1 MPIQVEIPALGDSVS
16 EAILTKWLKNDGDY
30 VKDAEPIAELETDK
44 ANVDLPAPA
53 SGVLKRAVA
62 AGTTVKI
69 KQVVASIDESA
80 TPTGGGGGAVA
91 AKAAETAS
99 GNGEAAASTSAGSAG
114 APGGGASKAG
124 PRTLDDLSP
133 AVRRVVAEANLDPA
147 RLVGTGPGGRVTKE
161 DAVAA
166 AASAGVSSTSAGSA
180 AVAAASAG
188 ATTAAAGGGTAA
200 PARVVRTPP
209 PPAPSAPAGGGG
221 VAGPVGSPPAGGWG
235 IQTGDSVPFGPDGR
249 KRVPMSKIRKK
260 IAERLVAA
268 QHTAAILHTYNEVD
282 LTEVIN
288 LRTKY
293 KESFEK
299 QHGVGLG
306 FMSFFVRAVCQALKA
321 FPRVNAQIDGDD
333 IVYHDYVHMGIAV
346 STERGLV
353 VPVLRNAHAMSFAT
367 IESEI
372 KRLAQAAR
380 DGKLAMDEMSGGT
393 FSITN
398 GGVFGSLLSTPIL
411 NPPQVGILGMHRIQ
425 ERPVVVDGQI
435 VIRPMMY
442 VALSYDHR
450 VVDGREAVLF
460 LVRVKQLVE
469 DPERLLL
476 EG

>member
-80 TPTGGGGGAVA
+80 TPTGGAVA
-91 AKAAETAS
+91 ATVAEAAS
-99 GNGEAAASTSAGSAG
+99 GNGEAATSASAASAG
-114 APGGGASKAG
+114 TSGGGASKPG

-147 RLVGTGPGGRVTKE
+147 KLVGTGPGGRVTKE

-166 AASAGVSSTSAGSA
+166 ATSAGASA
-180 AVAAASAG
+180 APAG
-188 ATTAAAGGGTAA
+188 ATAA
-200 PARVVRTPP
+200 PAGASAAPAGGLTAAPPRVVRTPPP
-209 PPAPSAPAGGGG
+209 PPAPSAPAGSGG
-221 VAGPVGSPPAGGWG
+221 VAGPAGSPSAGGWG

-398 GGVFGSLLSTPIL
+398 GGVFGSLLSAPIL
-411 NPPQVGILGMHRIQ
+411 NPPQSGILGMHAIQ
-425 ERPVVVDGQI
+425 KRPVVVNDEI
-435 VIRPMMY
+435 KIRSMMY
-442 VALSYDHR
+442 IVLGYDHR
-450 VVDGREAVLF
+450 IIDGRDSVSF
-460 LVRVKQLVE
+460 LVRVKQLLE
-469 DPERLLL
+469 DPARLMLDV
-476 EG
+476 